1 MKKLCAICLILALF
15 VSVLVTTP
23 VQAAT
28 LYAKGFEV
36 SIDNG
41 DVDWKAVKEKGNVD
55 FAMLRV
61 YNGATKDGA
70 FEANYI
76 NATAAGVPMGA
87 SMVLTA
93 RSTTEAKNQANNM
106 VKALKDKPFYYPICV
121 YVGGSTYT
129 SMDKATVTSIASE
142 ALATIQANKYFA
154 MLYMDYAFS
163 NKYINSSALTGY
175 GFCIGAASDND
186 AWQMRRTSKSGKV
199 SGVTG
204 SVSMFNAYRDFP
216 TIMSDN
222 GINNIVTVKG
232 NWNGIAWDQ
241 RDSYWGGNYI
251 GGGSIYDTACGILS
265 TCNAINYMTG
275 AFPDKASANSFILD
289 WANYAHSIKGYN
301 PGSSADGGYRY
312 IMFGTD
318 YSNPPPL
325 QTRYGSKYNFTMPIT
340 WTENWNGANWYNGY
354 GYNNI
359 YVNTQTSLKNY
370 LANGA
375 VAIAHVPG
383 HFICLADYDPA
394 TDKFLVLDSYDY
406 WTRENT

>member
-1 MKKLCAICLILALF
+1 MILALF

-163 NKYINSSALTGY
+163 NNNINSSALTGY

-186 AWQMRRTSKSGKV
+186 AWQMRRTSKSGRI

-204 SVSMFNAYRDFP
+204 SVALFNAYRDYP
-216 TIMSDN
+216 TIMADN
-222 GINNIVTVKG
+222 GINNIV
-232 NWNGIAWDQ
+232 AP
-241 RDSYWGGNYI
+241 
-251 GGGSIYDTACGILS
+251 
-265 TCNAINYMTG
+265 TG
-275 AFPDKASANSFILD
+275 
-289 WANYAHSIKGYN
+289 
-301 PGSSADGGYRY
+301 
-312 IMFGTD
+312 
-318 YSNPPPL
+318 
-325 QTRYGSKYNFTMPIT
+325 
-340 WTENWNGANWYNGY
+340 
-354 GYNNI
+354 
-359 YVNTQTSLKNY
+359 
-370 LANGA
+370 
-375 VAIAHVPG
+375 
-383 HFICLADYDPA
+383 
-394 TDKFLVLDSYDY
+394 
-406 WTRENT
+406 